1 MMIAL
6 VAKVVRFIKLRTVV
20 ATRPGFSAI
29 RKKSA
34 VSFFELRRDLT
45 ATRMEN
51 TARVDALIKA
61 MMEHNSKLSAESSS
75 RFETLS
81 ILTSNRMDRVLGVVV
96 TALGIVVTVVIAGV
110 GYLDGK
116 NSQLDRKIEAGNAQ
130 LNVEMKE
137 MDRKIETGNAQLKV
151 EIKEMDRKIETGNAQ
166 LKEDLVKLLKWC

>member
-1 MMIAL
+1 MIAL
-6 VAKVVRFIKLRTVV
+6 VAKVVRFIKLRAVV
-20 ATRPGFSAI
+20 ATRPGFTAI

-61 MMEHNSKLSAESSS
+61 MMEQNSKLSAESSS

-96 TALGIVVTVVIAGV
+96 TVILAGV
-110 GYLDGK
+110 SYLDVK
-116 NSQLDRKIEAGNAQ
+116 NSQRKEEMDRKIEAGNAQ
-130 LNVEMKE
+130 LKVEMKE
-137 MDRKIETGNAQLKV
+137 MDHKIEKGNAQLKKDLL
-151 EIKEMDRKIETGNAQ
+151 EALTGEKNWQ
-166 LKEDLVKLLKWC
+166 GK

>member
-1 MMIAL
+1 MKIAATCFQILINSFGEEMIAL
-6 VAKVVRFIKLRTVV
+6 VAKVVRFIKLRAVV

-96 TALGIVVTVVIAGV
+96 TVILAGV
-110 GYLDGK
+110 SYLDVK
-116 NSQLDRKIEAGNAQ
+116 NSQLK
-130 LNVEMKE
+130 VEMKE
-137 MDRKIETGNAQLKV
+137 IEAQ
-151 EIKEMDRKIETGNAQ
+151 MDRKIETGNAQ
-166 LKEDLVKLLKWC
+166 LKEDLVKLLKWW